1 MLPDVLLEIAATI
14 ELFHTATGVAFAD
27 LRIEGHRETW
37 PVRSKRLR
45 GWLRRRYYE
54 ETGEALAAAAVR
66 SALDFMEARAQF
78 DAPERSVH
86 VRVAAHAGR
95 IYLDLADERWRA
107 VEIGPEGWR
116 VIATPPVRFRRPEG
130 MLPLPE
136 PRPGGSIE
144 ALRPMLNLP
153 DRNDFVLLV
162 AWLLASLRPVGPYP
176 LLAVSGEQGSAKTK
190 CCANFSKRWSTPVPP
205 R

>member
-1 MLPDVLLEIAATI
+1 MLPDLLLEIAATI

-66 SALDFMEARAQF
+66 SALDLLEARAQF

-86 VRVAAHAGR
+86 VRVAAHAGASTSISLTSAGGR
-95 IYLDLADERWRA
+95 SRSDPRA
-107 VEIGPEGWR
+107 G
-116 VIATPPVRFRRPEG
+116 A
-130 MLPLPE
+130 
-136 PRPGGSIE
+136 
-144 ALRPMLNLP
+144 
-153 DRNDFVLLV
+153 
-162 AWLLASLRPVGPYP
+162 
-176 LLAVSGEQGSAKTK
+176 
-190 CCANFSKRWSTPVPP
+190 
-205 R
+205 